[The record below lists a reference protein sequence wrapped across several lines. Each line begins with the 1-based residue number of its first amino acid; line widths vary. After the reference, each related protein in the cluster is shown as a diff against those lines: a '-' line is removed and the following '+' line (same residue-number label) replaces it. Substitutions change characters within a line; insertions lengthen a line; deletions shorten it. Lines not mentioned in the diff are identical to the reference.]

1 MREGRRDEGRGW
13 ERDEGISILCGNI
26 ISSSRQRSLI
36 RTVWRKKGYI
46 VKYCRNGTK
55 VDKCN

>member
-26 ISSSRQRSLI
+26 FSSSRQRSLI
-36 RTVWRKKGYI
+36 RTVWRKKRL
-46 VKYCRNGTK
+46 YCK
-55 VDKCN
+55 ILQKWHQS